1 MDRRLGHVEAR
12 ICRKNEILTLNFFLD
27 TNAIIRW
34 VMNERVTNPLVE
46 ALQKTDSV
54 FYISAISIYEIFFKL
69 GLGKL
74 DAKMTLVESAID
86 SLNAEY
92 VAVSMTDAKAAAQLQ
107 WSNRDPWDR
116 MIAAQAQRLNATLIT
131 SDRHFSQLPL
141 KLLQI

>member
-1 MDRRLGHVEAR
+1 LS
-12 ICRKNEILTLNFFLD
+12 FFLD

-34 VMNERVTNPLVE
+34 VMNERVTDPLVA
-46 ALQKTDSV
+46 ALQNTDGI

-74 DAKMTLVESAID
+74 DTKMTLVESAID

-92 VAVSMTDAKAAAQLQ
+92 VAVSMNDAKAAAQLQ
-107 WSNRDPWDR
+107 WSNCDPWDR

-131 SDRHFSQLPL
+131 SGRHFAELPL

>member
-1 MDRRLGHVEAR
+1 
-12 ICRKNEILTLNFFLD
+12 LNFFLD

-34 VMNERVTNPLVE
+34 VTHERVTDLLVD
-46 ALQKTDSV
+46 ALQQPDGV
-54 FYISAISIYEIFFKL
+54 YYVSAISIYEIFFKL

-74 DAKMTLVESAID
+74 DTKMTLVESAID

-92 VAVSMTDAKAAAQLQ
+92 VVVSMSDAKAAAQLQ

-131 SDRHFSQLPL
+131 SDRHFSELPL